1 MNAVYI
7 QIQARDFYVTM
18 QDNIYALG
26 IGDGATVATQ
36 AVMKSTSEWSGLAAA
51 GNLDSRSVM
60 LNSSV
65 SAGSGGRINELV
77 ISGEKCPLSV
87 WLATEAE
94 DRAACMFTEYW
105 KKQNNCRELCFSGEG
120 ADKIFAPSPIS
131 FSSRINSEN
140 IAQVRLTLGVKEF
153 SIKLFEKMRK
163 YIGAARRHRSF
174 GLKDLRYYR
183 NPADRGAVKREI
195 VHKGITRIWYELV
208 PEKAKG
214 KLPVVVCLHGRGNSA
229 QAFFDI
235 SGIYAT
241 AQERGFIAVV
251 PQAGAYQQKPP
262 LGIKNV
268 LLWDFP
274 GTDSSEYDNIGFI
287 RRMIDDVKSRHD
299 VDEDRIFCCGQS
311 SGGMM
316 SAKLAVCCPDVFT
329 ACAPW
334 SGVFEPE
341 MAEACSSNP
350 APVFIMRG
358 EKDMMGDFSQPSPF
372 PFQAGDSYIKFINY
386 YIDRYSLDPSPLE
399 YVNGIY
405 HFYEFVN
412 KENIPILTYV
422 QVADMPHAN
431 VPEQTW
437 ISWDAFFA
445 YWSGKYGNLKFKGK

>member
-1 MNAVYI
+1 M
-7 QIQARDFYVTM
+7 
-18 QDNIYALG
+18 
-26 IGDGATVATQ
+26 
-36 AVMKSTSEWSGLAAA
+36 W
-51 GNLDSRSVM
+51 
-60 LNSSV
+60 
-65 SAGSGGRINELV
+65 
-77 ISGEKCPLSV
+77 
-87 WLATEAE
+87 
-94 DRAACMFTEYW
+94 
-105 KKQNNCRELCFSGEG
+105 
-120 ADKIFAPSPIS
+120 
-131 FSSRINSEN
+131 
-140 IAQVRLTLGVKEF
+140 
-153 SIKLFEKMRK
+153 K
-163 YIGAARRHRSF
+163 YIGTARRHRSF

-195 VHKGITRIWYELV
+195 VHNGITRIWYELV

-329 ACAPW
+329 ACAP
-334 SGVFEPE
+334 
-341 MAEACSSNP
+341 
-350 APVFIMRG
+350 
-358 EKDMMGDFSQPSPF
+358 
-372 PFQAGDSYIKFINY
+372 
-386 YIDRYSLDPSPLE
+386 
-399 YVNGIY
+399 
-405 HFYEFVN
+405 
-412 KENIPILTYV
+412 
-422 QVADMPHAN
+422 
-431 VPEQTW
+431 
-437 ISWDAFFA
+437 
-445 YWSGKYGNLKFKGK
+445 